1 MDAARS
7 RRVEAHRD
15 RSHALSLLAPLLLLI
30 AACRGTYE
38 ARFDEVQRAYYSG
51 DLEQA
56 EDLLRSRIRHDEGGA
71 DADLL
76 RLELAQ
82 VLQAGEHYAEASVLL
97 AGVDDRLLVL
107 DYSDAPVD
115 ELSRV
120 LYSPDRARW
129 HATPPER
136 LMLNVQNMLNFL
148 AQGEWED
155 AAVEAR
161 RARQQLI
168 REQVP
173 ADDRYGSRFVWGLAG
188 ICLELAGAE
197 GEAQDCYRDAQTPE
211 LERRPGVDEGSLLV
225 VVQDGQAPVRVPALA
240 YLYAYGAP
248 RRLQLPA
255 LAPRSR
261 GSPRVDL
268 LVDGASAGPLPELLD
283 YGGQSLRRYDDEF
296 PRLLAAAALQAVPRA
311 FIADYVERGLRDHD
325 EPSGSPQNTWARFGG
340 FLAGELVAE
349 ALPADTRCWTLL
361 PANVRATRISL
372 PAGTHTVAVTLSGP
386 AGAERRSEWT
396 VQLDPGGFALV
407 QLAGA
412 VGAGWAPAV
421 SPLARDLTATT
432 AGQQALELL
441 PRPPMSTP

>member
-1 MDAARS
+1 
-7 RRVEAHRD
+7 
-15 RSHALSLLAPLLLLI
+15 
-30 AACRGTYE
+30 
-38 ARFDEVQRAYYSG
+38 
-51 DLEQA
+51 
-56 EDLLRSRIRHDEGGA
+56 
-71 DADLL
+71 
-76 RLELAQ
+76 
-82 VLQAGEHYAEASVLL
+82 VLL

-120 LYSPDRARW
+120 LYAPDRARW

-148 AQGEWED
+148 GQGEWED

-168 REQVP
+168 REHVP
-173 ADDRYGSRFVWGLAG
+173 AEDRYGSRFVWGLAG

-197 GEAQDCYRDAQTPE
+197 GEAHDCYRDAQTPE
-211 LERRPGVDEGSLLV
+211 LERRPGADEGSLLV
-225 VVQDGQAPVRVPALA
+225 VVQDGQSPVRVPALA

-296 PRLLAAAALQAVPRA
+296 PRLLAAAALQVVPRA
-311 FIADYVERGLRDHD
+311 FIADFVERGLSDHD
-325 EPSGSPQNTWARFGG
+325 EPAGSPQNTWARFGG

-361 PANVRATRISL
+361 PATVRATRISL
-372 PAGTHTVAVTLSGP
+372 PAGTHTISVEMSGP
-386 AGAERRSEWT
+386 AGAQRRAEWT

-407 QLAGA
+407 QLTAA
-412 VGAGWAPAV
+412 VGAGFSPAA

-441 PRPPMSTP
+441 QAPPMSAP